1 MPQEMGMDAAKREI
15 NTDVAVLIGALVVL
29 FYLIPT
35 YIDLEQEY
43 DLASLSPAFFP
54 KIATWLIA
62 GLTSLHLLFIIARR
76 KGSAGPVEGEE
87 WLSSGEQWKAL
98 ACCLAIIA
106 YFFLMKVIGFL
117 ASTIL
122 ILAFLFLFQGVKK
135 PMKVALTSIMVTAGL
150 YLFFLYV
157 MKVHFPKGVL
167 FE

>member
-1 MPQEMGMDAAKREI
+1 MDAAKREI
-15 NTDVAVLIGALVVL
+15 ITDVAVLIGALVVL

-62 GLTSLHLLFIIARR
+62 GLTSLHLLCIIARR
-76 KGSAGPVEGEE
+76 KESVGPEEGEE

-98 ACCLAIIA
+98 ASCLAIIV
-106 YFFLMKVIGFL
+106 YFFLMKVIGFI
-117 ASTIL
+117 ASTIP

>member
-1 MPQEMGMDAAKREI
+1 MGMDDTRREI
-15 NTDVAVLIGALVVL
+15 ITDVSVLIGALIVL
-29 FYLIPT
+29 FYVIPT

-62 GLTSLHLLFIIARR
+62 GLTSLHLLIIARR
-76 KGSAGPVEGEE
+76 KESLGPVEGEE
-87 WLSSGEQWKAL
+87 WLSSSEQWKAL

-106 YFFLMKVIGFL
+106 YFFLMKVIGFI

-122 ILAFLFLFQGVKK
+122 ILAFLFWFQGVKK

>member
-1 MPQEMGMDAAKREI
+1 MDDTKREI
-15 NTDVAVLIGALVVL
+15 ITDVTVLIGALIVL
-29 FYLIPT
+29 FYVIPT

-54 KIATWLIA
+54 TIATWLIA
-62 GLTSLHLLFIIARR
+62 GLTSLHLLFIIARK
-76 KGSAGPVEGEE
+76 KGSVGPVEDDE
-87 WLSSGEQWKAL
+87 WLSSGEQWKAV
-98 ACCLAIIA
+98 ASCLSIIA
-106 YFFLMKVIGFL
+106 YFFLMKVIGFI

-135 PMKVALTSIMVTAGL
+135 PIKVVLTSIMVTAGL
-150 YLFFLYV
+150 YLFFVYF

>member
-1 MPQEMGMDAAKREI
+1 MGMDDTKREI
-15 NTDVAVLIGALVVL
+15 IIDVTVLIGALIVL
-29 FYLIPT
+29 FYVIPT

-62 GLTSLHLLFIIARR
+62 GLTALHLLSIIAGR
-76 KGSAGPVEGEE
+76 KGSVGPVEGEE

-98 ACCLAIIA
+98 ASCLAIIA
-106 YFFLMKVIGFL
+106 YFFLMKVIGFIV
-117 ASTIL
+117 STIL
-122 ILAFLFLFQGVKK
+122 VLAFLFLFQGVKK
-135 PMKVALTSIMVTAGL
+135 PIKVALISIMVTAGL

-157 MKVHFPKGVL
+157 MKVHFPEGVL

>member
-1 MPQEMGMDAAKREI
+1 MGMDDTRREI
-15 NTDVAVLIGALVVL
+15 ITDVSVLIGALIVL
-29 FYLIPT
+29 FYVIPT

-54 KIATWLIA
+54 IIATWLIA
-62 GLTSLHLLFIIARR
+62 GLTSLHLLFILTRR
-76 KGSAGPVEGEE
+76 KESLGSMEGEE
-87 WLSSGEQWKAL
+87 WLSSSEQWKAL

-106 YFFLMKVIGFL
+106 YFFLMKVIGFI
-117 ASTIL
+117 AATIL
-122 ILAFLFLFQGVKK
+122 ILAFLFWFQGVKK

-150 YLFFLYV
+150 YIFFLYV

>member
-15 NTDVAVLIGALVVL
+15 ITDVAVLIGALVVL

-76 KGSAGPVEGEE
+76 KESVDPSEGHE
-87 WLSSGEQWKAL
+87 WLSFGEQRPA
-98 ACCLAIIA
+98 
-106 YFFLMKVIGFL
+106 
-117 ASTIL
+117 T
-122 ILAFLFLFQGVKK
+122 
-135 PMKVALTSIMVTAGL
+135 
-150 YLFFLYV
+150 
-157 MKVHFPKGVL
+157 
-167 FE
+167 